1 MHLAVVHSRG
11 LLAMAAPEVAVEV
24 HLAGGLPA
32 FHIVG
37 LPQTEVRES
46 RDRVRAAIQH
56 LGFEFPNRKI
66 TVNLAPA
73 DLPKDSGRFDLPIA
87 LGILCASAQLTSA
100 PLARHEAVGELSL
113 TGELRPI
120 RGAVAMALAVR
131 RRGEHRTLLLPRANA
146 ADAALIQGVGFAGI
160 GSLADA
166 ARLFEEDEEKL
177 PAAVREHP
185 LAIIGPADI
194 AMGRT
199 GLPGLSGQH
208 GRPGRRPWAAA
219 RPPAT
224 GGGMDSGSAEGPGSG
239 STESPGSGP
248 ARYPDLADVRGHEL
262 PKRALEVAAAGEHSL
277 LFVGPPGSG
286 KSMLAERLR
295 SILPP
300 LDDEQACETA
310 AVASLTG
317 PFDTAAWGRRPFR
330 SPHHTASAAAMV
342 GGGRGPRPGEISLAH
357 YGVLFLDELPE
368 FARPV
373 LESLREPM
381 ESARVTVSRAA
392 RQIDFPARFQ
402 LVAAMNPCPCGYL
415 GERNPADPSQSRCQC
430 SVRQIQRYQARL
442 SGPLLDRI
450 DLRVE
455 VPASPADA
463 LLDRGERESSAVVR
477 ARVARALRRQQQ
489 RQGESNA
496 RLPEQ
501 LAAEVCATD
510 DSGRALLRAA
520 VSRLGLSGRAVQRS
534 LKVARTIA
542 DLADAPL
549 ITADQ
554 LAEALQYRRAP
565 VADCV

>member
-1 MHLAVVHSRG
+1 MHQAVVRSRG

-24 HLAGGLPA
+24 HLSGGLPA

-37 LPQTEVRES
+37 LLQTEVRES
-46 RDRVRAAIQH
+46 RERVRAAIQH

-73 DLPKDSGRFDLPIA
+73 DLPKESGRFDLPIA
-87 LGILCASAQLTSA
+87 LGILCASGQLTSA
-100 PLARHEAVGELSL
+100 PLACHEVVGELSL

-131 RRGEHRTLLLPRANA
+131 RCGERRTLLLPRANA
-146 ADAALIQGVGFAGI
+146 TDAALIRGVGFAGI

-166 ARLFEEDEEKL
+166 ARLFEKDQRKL
-177 PAAVREHP
+177 PLGVREHP
-185 LAIIGPADI
+185 LTIVGPA
-194 AMGRT
+194 ASPMARA
-199 GLPGLSGQH
+199 GLSVEHGQ
-208 GRPGRRPWAAA
+208 PNPWTEAAA
-219 RPPAT
+219 RASAT
-224 GGGMDSGSAEGPGSG
+224 GGGSG
-239 STESPGSGP
+239 STDAGDP
-248 ARYPDLADVRGHEL
+248 ARAGGPDLSDVHGHLL

-295 SILPP
+295 SILPA
-300 LDDEQACETA
+300 LDDEQACEAA
-310 AVASLTG
+310 AVASLIG
-317 PFDTAAWGRRPFR
+317 PFDTATWGRRPFR

-342 GGGRGPRPGEISLAH
+342 GGGPGPRPGEISLAH
-357 YGVLFLDELPE
+357 HGVLFLDELPE

-392 RQIDFPARFQ
+392 RQVDFPARFQ

-415 GERNPADPSQSRCQC
+415 GERNPADPSRSRCQC
-430 SVRQIQRYQARL
+430 GVRQIQRYQARL

-463 LLDRGERESSAVVR
+463 LLDRGGRESSAVVR
-477 ARVARALRRQQQ
+477 ARVARALRQQRQ

-496 RLPEQ
+496 RLPEH
-501 LAAEVCATD
+501 LAAEVCVTD
-510 DSGRALLRAA
+510 DAGRALLRAA

-542 DLADAPL
+542 DLAGAPL
-549 ITADQ
+549 ITVDHI
-554 LAEALQYRRAP
+554 AEALQYRRAP
-565 VADCV
+565 VPDCV